1 MMRSLR
7 LVPFRL
13 LALFGIPF
21 SLFLVGILGGS
32 AQINAAGIEFQPLQP
47 SSAQVSVSRNI
58 ARGLEYS
65 HFRSQ
70 RLDQNLSSQIFDNYL
85 KNLDNQ
91 RVYFLESDIQEFEK
105 YRNRLDIALKSGQ
118 LDGAFAIY
126 NRFQTRVVERLQF
139 LLDTLDKDLEKLD
152 LNSDEYILADRED
165 QPWVKTQTGMDELWI
180 KRLKS
185 AVLNLKLS
193 GSTLEEARE
202 TLTKRYQSQLNRTL
216 KTKSEDV
223 FQVFMNS
230 VTGVYDPHTQ
240 YFSPRVSENFNIDMS
255 LSLEGIGAVL
265 QSDNDYT
272 KVVRLVPA
280 GPADKGGQ
288 LKPSDR
294 IVGVGQGSSGEIVEV
309 VGWRLEDVVDLIRGP
324 KHSVVR
330 LRIIPATAANETET
344 RTISIVRDQVKLEE
358 QAAQSQIIEL
368 NRNGQAYKLGIIE
381 IPTFYAD
388 FRGMQAGDQNYR
400 STTRDVRKLL
410 DNLQKEGIDGLIIDL
425 RNNGGGSLQEAVSL
439 TGLFIEK
446 GPTVQVKTADQD
458 VRILDDVDPEIVYT
472 GPLAVLVNRMSAS
485 ASEIFAAAIQDYGRG
500 LIMGDQTFGK
510 GTVQSVRNLNHGQLK
525 ITEAMFYRIS
535 GASTQHQGVSPD
547 ITFPTIID
555 TKQIGEDA
563 LPRALPWDRIKSVN
577 YTPFAS
583 YESYMDKLQKRHEAR
598 MSNNPEF
605 QLLLDEI
612 AFVQEGR
619 DQKRISLNETIRL
632 KERDALQQRQLALAN
647 KRRALKG
654 EPPFKTFKE
663 LEKFEE
669 ERAAESPTK
678 QQEADFLARESGEIL
693 VDLIELNQQLVA
705 KQPPQAATGR

>member
-535 GASTQHQGVSPD
+535 GASTQHQGVIPD

>member
-13 LALFGIPF
+13 LAFFGIPF

-32 AQINAAGIEFQPLQP
+32 AQINAAGIEFEPLQP

-70 RLDQNLSSQIFDNYL
+70 RLDQTLSSQIFDNYL

-105 YRNRLDIALKSGQ
+105 YRNRLDVALKSGQ

-139 LLDTLDKDLEKLD
+139 LLDKLDKDLEKLD
-152 LNSDEYILADRED
+152 LNSDEYILTDREG
-165 QPWVKTQTGMDELWI
+165 QPWVKTQTSMDELWT

-193 GSTLEEARE
+193 GSTLEEARD

-230 VTGVYDPHTQ
+230 VTGIYDPHTQ

-535 GASTQHQGVSPD
+535 GASTQHQGVIPD
-547 ITFPTIID
+547 ISFPTIID

-563 LPRALPWDRIKSVN
+563 LPQALPWDRIKSVN

-583 YESYMDKLQKRHEAR
+583 YETFLDKLVKRHEAR
-598 MSNNPEF
+598 MSNDPEF

-619 DQKRISLNETIRL
+619 EQKRISLNESIRL
-632 KERDALQQRQLALAN
+632 KERDSLQQRQLTLAN

-654 EPPFKTFKE
+654 EPPFKNFKE

-705 KQPPQAATGR
+705 KQRAQAAAGR

>member
-535 GASTQHQGVSPD
+535 GASTQHQGVIPD

-583 YESYMDKLQKRHEAR
+583 YESHMDKLQMRHEAR